1 MGELSARNFG
11 LVIAYLV
18 PGFIAVVVI
27 GGLVPTIQPWLA
39 IVPDG
44 QPTVGGFL
52 FVMLASV
59 AAGMLVSSI
68 RWLLID
74 TVHHRTGIGPPRWD
88 FSRLQSNLAAYNLL
102 VEFHYRYYQFNANT
116 LVAVALA
123 YLVRLSGGCRWC
135 GGAGW
140 MDFGFVIVE
149 AVLFA
154 TSRDTLRKY
163 YARVSQVLAA
173 SDNSR
178 KEIRHVE
185 RRQPSQSD
193 NSGERPDAQGEHDA
207 PEGGEGSLGP
217 EWPDGEE

>member
-18 PGFIAVVVI
+18 PGFITVVAV
-27 GGLVPTIQPWLA
+27 GGVVPTIQPWLA
-39 IVPDG
+39 APEA

-52 FVMLASV
+52 FVTLASV
-59 AAGMLVSSI
+59 AAGMLVSSA
-68 RWLLID
+68 RWMVVD
-74 TVHHRTGIGPPRWD
+74 TVHHQTGVKQPRWD

-116 LVAVALA
+116 FIAVALA

-140 MDFGFVIVE
+140 VDVGFVIVE

-173 SDNSR
+173 GDSSR
-178 KEIRHVE
+178 KEKCHVE
-185 RRQPSQSD
+185 RRQPSQPD
-193 NSGERPDAQGEHDA
+193 DSGEGPEAQRGQGDASEGGEAGDGPERPD
-207 PEGGEGSLGP
+207 GEG
-217 EWPDGEE
+217 